1 MCQGF
6 ANKARR
12 SCQKH
17 KRPRSLGR
25 KRYHRRDRTWL
36 IRSDINTSNH
46 ETLRKSKIPK
56 GFPTI
61 LDTGHRCQMRYF
73 DVCIFLHKRHWR
85 WATRKDSGVTTCC
98 GIVQRG
104 DLEHIS
110 GEVLVMFAVSKG
122 LQHHGIFWLALRR
135 CRTSEKLG
143 YVGGGLSGWWVDR
156 VELIVYLSDF

>member
-1 MCQGF
+1 MRQGL
-6 ANKARR
+6 ANKTRR
-12 SCQKH
+12 SCPVYNWSGS
-17 KRPRSLGR
+17 RRR
-25 KRYHRRDRTWL
+25 KLYHCCGRTWL

-85 WATRKDSGVTTCC
+85 WATGKDSGVTTCC

-122 LQHHGIFWLALRR
+122 L
-135 CRTSEKLG
+135 
-143 YVGGGLSGWWVDR
+143 
-156 VELIVYLSDF
+156 